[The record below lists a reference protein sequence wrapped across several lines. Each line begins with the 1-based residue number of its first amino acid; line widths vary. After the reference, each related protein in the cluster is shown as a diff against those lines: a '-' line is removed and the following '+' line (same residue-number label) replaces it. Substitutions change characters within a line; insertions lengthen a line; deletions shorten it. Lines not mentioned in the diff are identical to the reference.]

1 MKRVRRWWWEYNV
14 EIIGSILLH
23 GGLVLML
30 GSAKGCLP
38 EIEAPKP
45 VTKVNV
51 VTLGSIKK
59 SKVPD
64 RASRKERP
72 SAPTPPTPPKTES
85 TPTPP
90 APKPD
95 QMTVPKP
102 DPKPPKE
109 PPKKETEKPKEQPK
123 PPKEQPPKKQP
134 PKEEPK
140 EESTETNKTTREEL
154 IRKAQREQLLKSLQ
168 NAPVGS
174 VDREATSQEGT
185 DKTITGLPSA
195 EPSDPILA
203 QYVAEAREK
212 ILPNWAPLPTLV
224 EEHPEYEVI
233 IQVQVLANGTLKN
246 PKVIKKSGDAS
257 FDAAAIRAIY
267 KTANLPA
274 PPDNWKESA
283 AKGIL
288 ITLAAADK
296 T

>member
-1 MKRVRRWWWEYNV
+1 MKRIRRWWWEYNV

-30 GSAKGCLP
+30 SSAKGCLP

-72 SAPTPPTPPKTES
+72 NEPKPPTPPTPKIES

-90 APKPD
+90 APKPE

-102 DPKPPKE
+102 EPKPELPKE
-109 PPKKETEKPKEQPK
+109 TPT
-123 PPKEQPPKKQP
+123 PPKEQPPKDP
-134 PKEEPK
+134 PKEQP
-140 EESTETNKTTREEL
+140 SETNKTTREEL

-174 VDREATSQEGT
+174 VDREASSQEGT
-185 DKTITGLPSA
+185 EETITGLPSA

-203 QYVAEAREK
+203 QYVAEARDK
-212 ILPNWAPLPTLV
+212 IV
-224 EEHPEYEVI
+224 PE
-233 IQVQVLANGTLKN
+233 LGTLTDTN
-246 PKVIKKSGDAS
+246 
-257 FDAAAIRAIY
+257 
-267 KTANLPA
+267 
-274 PPDNWKESA
+274 
-283 AKGIL
+283 
-288 ITLAAADK
+288 
-296 T
+296 